1 MQLHEK
7 IKFIRNMKGWSQE
20 EVAHRLGMSI
30 SGYGCIERG
39 ETDIP
44 FSRLLYLAKVFE
56 VELTELLS
64 LNEKT
69 IFNFSVTQ
77 NDHQNNHNHWQ
88 VHTSN
93 IEEVIKLRAEV
104 EKLNMFLEQQTK
116 EILYLKEII
125 ELLKQTHSTRPNS

>member
-1 MQLHEK
+1 MQLYEK
-7 IKFIRNMKGWSQE
+7 IKFIRNIKGWSQE
-20 EVAHRLGMSI
+20 EVAHRLNMSV

-44 FSRLLYLAKVFE
+44 FSRLQYLAKVFE

-77 NDHQNNHNHWQ
+77 NDQNNH
-88 VHTSN
+88 SN
-93 IEEVIKLRAEV
+93 WHVNSSNSMEIMKLNSQI
-104 EKLNMFLEQQTK
+104 EKLNLIIEQQAK
-116 EILYLKEII
+116 EITYLKEII
-125 ELLKQTHSTRPNS
+125 ELIKISKVND

>member
-56 VELTELLS
+56 IDLLELLS
-64 LNEKT
+64 INEKNV
-69 IFNFSVTQ
+69 FNLAGTNNNQSNWHVNSSDSV
-77 NDHQNNHNHWQ
+77 
-88 VHTSN
+88 
-93 IEEVIKLRAEV
+93 EVIKLRAEI
-104 EKLNMFLEQQTK
+104 EKLSMFLEQQTK
-116 EILYLKEII
+116 EIVYLKEII
-125 ELLKQTHSTRPNS
+125 ELLKKTNSIHPEI

>member
-56 VELTELLS
+56 IDLLELLS
-64 LNEKT
+64 VNEKNV
-69 IFNFSVTQ
+69 FNLAGTNNNQSNWHVNSSDSV
-77 NDHQNNHNHWQ
+77 
-88 VHTSN
+88 
-93 IEEVIKLRAEV
+93 EVIKLRAEV

>member
-56 VELTELLS
+56 IDLLELLS
-64 LNEKT
+64 VNEKNV
-69 IFNFSVTQ
+69 FNLAGTNNNQSNWHVNSSDSV
-77 NDHQNNHNHWQ
+77 
-88 VHTSN
+88 
-93 IEEVIKLRAEV
+93 EVIKLRAEV
-104 EKLNMFLEQQTK
+104 EKLNMFLEQQAK
-116 EILYLKEII
+116 EIVYLKEII
-125 ELLKQTHSTRPNS
+125 ELLKKTNLTHPNV

>member
-56 VELTELLS
+56 IDLLELLS
-64 LNEKT
+64 VNEKNV
-69 IFNFSVTQ
+69 FNLAGTNNNQSNWHVNSSDSV
-77 NDHQNNHNHWQ
+77 
-88 VHTSN
+88 
-93 IEEVIKLRAEV
+93 EVIKLRAEV

-125 ELLKQTHSTRPNS
+125 ELLKQTHSTLPNS

>member
-44 FSRLLYLAKVFE
+44 FSRLLYLAKIFE
-56 VELTELLS
+56 IDLLELLS
-64 LNEKT
+64 INEKNVFHLAGT
-69 IFNFSVTQ
+69 HNNQSNWHVNSSDSV
-77 NDHQNNHNHWQ
+77 
-88 VHTSN
+88 
-93 IEEVIKLRAEV
+93 EVIKLKAEV
-104 EKLNMFLEQQTK
+104 EKLSMFIEQQTK
-116 EILYLKEII
+116 EIIYLKEII
-125 ELLKQTHSTRPNS
+125 ELLKK

>member
-56 VELTELLS
+56 IDLLELLS
-64 LNEKT
+64 VNEKNV
-69 IFNFSVTQ
+69 FNLAGT
-77 NDHQNNHNHWQ
+77 NNNQ
-88 VHTSN
+88 SN
-93 IEEVIKLRAEV
+93 WHVNSSDSMEVIKLRSEV
-104 EKLNMFLEQQTK
+104 EKLNLLLEQQTK
-116 EILYLKEII
+116 EIVYLKEII
-125 ELLKQTHSTRPNS
+125 ELLKKTNSTLPAQ

>member
-56 VELTELLS
+56 IDLLELLS
-64 LNEKT
+64 VNEKNV
-69 IFNFSVTQ
+69 FNLAGT
-77 NDHQNNHNHWQ
+77 NNNQSNWQ
-88 VHTSN
+88 VNTSST
-93 IEEVIKLRAEV
+93 EEIIKLRAEV

-116 EILYLKEII
+116 EIVYLKEII
-125 ELLKQTHSTRPNS
+125 ELLKKTNLTHPNV

>member
-56 VELTELLS
+56 VELTELLN
-64 LNEKT
+64 LNEKN
-69 IFNFSVTQ
+69 IFHFG
-77 NDHQNNHNHWQ
+77 NNN
-88 VHTSN
+88 TCNSLSN
-93 IEEVIKLRAEV
+93 INSSTNTQLLSEI
-104 EKLNMFLEQQTK
+104 EKLKILLEQQTK
-116 EILYLKEII
+116 EIFYLKEII
-125 ELLKQTHSTRPNS
+125 ELLKKTNAIHPDI